1 LLIGTS
7 GAEVLEVGKQ
17 GNLLQVV
24 VQGHFRGVTGKLEH
38 PEVWGLAVHPD
49 KQIFASAGADKTVR
63 IWN

>member
-1 LLIGTS
+1 
-7 GAEVLEVGKQ
+7 
-17 GNLLQVV
+17 
-24 VQGHFRGVTGKLEH
+24 VTGKLEH